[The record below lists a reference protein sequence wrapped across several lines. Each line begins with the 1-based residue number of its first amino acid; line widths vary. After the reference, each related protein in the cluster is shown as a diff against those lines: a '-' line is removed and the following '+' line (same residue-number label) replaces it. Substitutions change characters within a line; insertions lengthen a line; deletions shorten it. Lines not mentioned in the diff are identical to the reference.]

1 MKEGI
6 SIVICTY
13 NGASRLPTTLQH
25 LARQRVPE
33 GINWEVL
40 VVDNAS
46 TDASAQV
53 ARDEWNRHSKGNGA
67 FSVVYQPV
75 PGLSSAREMGF
86 ARSSYDFIIM
96 CDDDNWLCDTYVAT
110 AFQIMKS
117 NPSIGMLGGKGEFV
131 YEEEPPAWLKVHS
144 MYAGGP
150 QAPQSGKVKEN
161 KLYGAGSVLRKSAY
175 TLVYSSGF
183 RSLLSDRMAAQLT
196 SGGDHELCYA
206 LALAGYDIWYDE
218 RLVFKHFIAKD
229 RLSWEYYIRYIRE
242 SASCFELL
250 EPYKI
255 LLKHNSADWLSFYG
269 GLTQS
274 FFYHVKRFV
283 PAWYHH
289 TIKADDSP
297 EQKRLREVR
306 YVSLRIRLQSYFS
319 GFPAIRRNFVHVEQL
334 KRQFHAQARPGSKE
348 VGGELVQSIR

>member
-1 MKEGI
+1 VKEGI

-13 NGASRLPTTLQH
+13 NGASRLPTTLHH
-25 LARQRVPE
+25 LAMQVVPRE
-33 GINWEVL
+33 LNWEIV

-53 ARDEWNRHSKGNGA
+53 AREEWSKYKSSGA
-67 FSVVYQPV
+67 FSIVYQPI

-86 ARSSYDFIIM
+86 AKARYNFIIM
-96 CDDDNWLCDTYVAT
+96 CDDDNWLNPKYVAL
-110 AFQIMKS
+110 AFEIMQA
-117 NPSIGMLGGKGEFV
+117 NPKIGLLGGNGEFV
-131 YEEEPPAWLKVHS
+131 YEIEPPDWLRGHS

-150 QAPQSGKVKEN
+150 QAPQSGPATDF

-175 TLVYSSGF
+175 DLVYQSGF

-206 LALAGYDIWYDE
+206 LALAGFDIWYDE
-218 RLVFKHFIAKD
+218 RLTFKHFIARD
-229 RLSWEYYIRYIRE
+229 RINWEYYIRYIRE

-255 LLKHNSADWLSFYG
+255 LLKKRSTDWVSFYG

-283 PAWYHH
+283 PAWWNHSVQ
-289 TIKADDSP
+289 TEDSL
-297 EQKRLREVR
+297 EAKKLRQLR
-306 YVSLRIRLQSYFS
+306 YVSLRIRLKSYVTGFS
-319 GFPAIRRNFVHVEQL
+319 AIRKNFIHVGQL
-334 KRQFHAQARPGSKE
+334 RKQFNSNGAPTTTQVDTK
-348 VGGELVQSIR
+348 LIQSVR